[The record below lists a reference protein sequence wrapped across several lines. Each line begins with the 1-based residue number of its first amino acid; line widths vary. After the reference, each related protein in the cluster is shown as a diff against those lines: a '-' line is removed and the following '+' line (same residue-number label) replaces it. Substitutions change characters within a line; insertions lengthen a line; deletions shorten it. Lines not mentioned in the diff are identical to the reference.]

1 VLFCDTISRPQKINS
16 IDRSTNTSPNLQIIQ
31 QSNNHGNPPSSRTR
45 PRPRCCR
52 RCTDGA
58 ASLGQQQ
65 QQQQAE
71 NPSPS
76 LPQPPHPSQAT
87 QGIADLFAAAFG
99 GENQAPAAVQRPP
112 AVDGRT
118 GQHASPLVAADGPAA
133 QRVITDSHAQVVRP
147 NPVMVAGQRRPM
159 SRRGRSRQGK
169 QQ

>member
-1 VLFCDTISRPQKINS
+1 VTRSRGLKKSIRS
-16 IDRSTNTSPNLQIIQ
+16 IDQPIHHPICKS
-31 QSNNHGNPPSSRTR
+31 SNNPTTMVTR
-45 PRPRCCR
+45 RQAERAHAR
-52 RCTDGA
+52 GA
-58 ASLGQQQ
+58 AADAQMEQLLVGQQ